1 MEVETFSTQIPL
13 FFSSRQD
20 EFFVLR
26 CEFLS
31 EFFILVTFSDQ
42 KSESDSPN
50 SEGCLSLSFVAYR
63 VFLLIFKNSMQHS
76 ASAAMILRRKNR
88 PWDHLKDVKGDQA
101 QRVAREDTH

>member
-1 MEVETFSTQIPL
+1 MEVEMEVETFFAQIPV
-13 FFSSRQD
+13 FFSSSQD

-42 KSESDSPN
+42 KSESGSPN
-50 SEGCLSLSFVAYR
+50 SERWLSLSFVAYR

-76 ASAAMILRRKNR
+76 ATVAMIIRRKNR
-88 PWDHLKDVKGDQA
+88 S
-101 QRVAREDTH
+101 